1 MKKLL
6 STILCVVL
14 LSINLTCLAE
24 TVKPVSVSTAPSPL
38 ESKLLNK
45 QYSAYCVTY
54 VNNGQTPLL
63 INNIRNENL
72 IGDVNKMHDA
82 FRYSKLYYTL
92 AGLGLVTF
100 GLTMIV
106 ATPIAMRDLSNMKKA
121 GNEAA
126 KYANVTQIRS
136 KNEVLMPQQEIKFY
150 VLVPLNQT
158 PIMTAV
164 FENTKTHEYISVDTP
179 K

>member
-6 STILCVVL
+6 STMLCIGL

-24 TVKPVSVSTAPSPL
+24 TEKPVSVNTAPSPL

-54 VNNGQTPLL
+54 ANNGKTPLL

-72 IGDVNKMHDA
+72 IGDMNKINEA
-82 FRYSKLYYTL
+82 CRYSKLYNTL
-92 AGLGLVTF
+92 AILGVFTF
-100 GLTMIV
+100 GLTMVI
-106 ATPIAMRDLSNMKKA
+106 ATPVMYRDLSNMKKA
-121 GNEAA
+121 SNEAV
-126 KYANVTQIRS
+126 KYANTTQIRA
-136 KNEVLMPQQEIKFY
+136 KNEVLMPQQEVKFF

-164 FENTKTHEYISVDTP
+164 FEDTKTHDYITVDTI